1 MLSPGKLGK
10 RVFYH
15 QDEADMI
22 AEYKIERVQSAVVLG
37 LDKASVSTQQLIIID
52 IREWQQ

>member
-1 MLSPGKLGK
+1 
-10 RVFYH
+10 
-15 QDEADMI
+15 MI
-22 AEYKIERVQSAVVLG
+22 AEYKTQRVQSAVLG